1 MKRQRD
7 FTLVELLVVIAIIAI
22 LASLLL
28 PALRQVQEHAWGVQC
43 LSGVNQNMLACFQY
57 ADDYHGFAPAPYLY
71 PYIVSGPNGSVN
83 NDEVRWAGMLYLLGY
98 NSNRDTFTCPRQ
110 IDVCKAVYP
119 SWSKVQMQVVSYGMT
134 YNHAKVPTSMNSC
147 VDLYKQDEPS
157 RIILLTDSVYYM
169 THNSVNKWV
178 PASFL
183 DTYAGAPLNVA
194 DRVVYL
200 GHSNKASAAYCD
212 GHAAASDGSDFRNS
226 GILGGRSKSLT
237 PVAF

>member
-1 MKRQRD
+1 MKKQRD

-43 LSGVNQNMLACFQY
+43 LSGINQNMLACFQY
-57 ADDYHGFAPAPYLY
+57 ADDYQGFAPAAYLY
-71 PYIVSGPNGSVN
+71 PYTVSGPNGSVN

-110 IDVCKAVYP
+110 IDACKAVYP

-134 YNHAKVPTSMNSC
+134 YNYAKNPNNFSTC
-147 VDLYKQDEPS
+147 VDLYKQAEPS
-157 RIILLTDSVYYM
+157 REILLVDSIYFM
-169 THNSVNKWV
+169 TYNSVNKWL
-178 PASFL
+178 PSSYIGNY
-183 DTYAGAPLNVA
+183 TGAPTNVT

-212 GHAAASDGSDFRNS
+212 GHAAASDGSDFRKN
-226 GILGGRSKSLT
+226 GILGGRGKSLT